1 MKKND
6 LTQVKNIGSARK
18 KLLASHGI
26 TTVQQLYDIPLE
38 KLEQIK
44 NLGKHYAKLIK
55 EAVNDVYRTKEKASA
70 EPSAEVSSKQ
80 NKKLDKIDNKLLAE
94 MAKTGKYLKGAREK
108 FKPINKKKHL
118 KLFVDL
124 KKQSNKL
131 KTEIVAMHR
140 IYPDLSEKHKKKIKK
155 KATALNLM
163 IKNVGPKKK
172 GKTMKKL
179 NAEIQ
184 SFLNLL
190 GK

>member
-94 MAKTGKYLKGAREK
+94 MDAKPKT
-108 FKPINKKKHL
+108 
-118 KLFVDL
+118 LF
-124 KKQSNKL
+124 N
-131 KTEIVAMHR
+131 
-140 IYPDLSEKHKKKIKK
+140 
-155 KATALNLM
+155 
-163 IKNVGPKKK
+163 
-172 GKTMKKL
+172 
-179 NAEIQ
+179 
-184 SFLNLL
+184 
-190 GK
+190 